1 MMNPSKGKAMARGAK
16 RKGANSARPGGRGA
30 GQGGG
35 PAAKR
40 QQFLTRAARVFD
52 VPEGVAA
59 ALMSQGRR
67 QSLRFNPLAGIS
79 RADFEAE
86 LVPWGEALIPVDW
99 CEGAWHL
106 DLAPGQALPEHVFS
120 SGQAFI
126 QNASSFVPA
135 LALDPQ
141 PGERILDLCA
151 APGGKTSHIAALT
164 GNEAE
169 IWANDA
175 LPARLPKLNE
185 VLGLLHVRTA
195 SVTAHPGQFID
206 RFLEGPF
213 DRILIDAQ
221 CTGEGMIDLRRA
233 ATLRYWS
240 MERVI
245 EYSRLQ
251 RKMLMAATK
260 LLKPGGVLVYSTC
273 TLAPEENEASV
284 SHLLTHA
291 PEMSLEPIEIAAPG
305 LIPARTRWEGD
316 SFDPSLTLACRVSP
330 SRFMEAFFV
339 ARLRKD
345 A

>member
-1 MMNPSKGKAMARGAK
+1 MARGAK
-16 RKGANSARPGGRGA
+16 RKGTSSAKPGNRGGGGA
-30 GQGGG
+30 G
-35 PAAKR
+35 ARR

-52 VPEGVAA
+52 VPEGVAEA
-59 ALMSQGRR
+59 MMSQGRH
-67 QSLRFNPLAGIS
+67 QSLRFNPLAGVS
-79 RADFEAE
+79 RPDFDAQ
-86 LVPWGEALIPVDW
+86 LAPWGEALIPIDW
-99 CEGAWHL
+99 CDGSWH
-106 DLAPGQALPEHVFS
+106 
-120 SGQAFI
+120 
-126 QNASSFVPA
+126 
-135 LALDPQ
+135 
-141 PGERILDLCA
+141 LDLCA

-164 GNEAE
+164 GNRAE

-240 MERVI
+240 MERVV

-251 RKMLMAATK
+251 RKMLMAASR

-284 SHLLTHA
+284 NHLLTHA
-291 PEMSLEPIEIAAPG
+291 PDMSLEPIV
-305 LIPARTRWEGD
+305 
-316 SFDPSLTLACRVSP
+316 DPSLTMACRVSP

>member
-1 MMNPSKGKAMARGAK
+1 MKGEAMARGAK
-16 RKGANSARPGGRGA
+16 RKGAGAGKPG

-35 PAAKR
+35 PGARR

-52 VPEGVAA
+52 VPEGVAE

-67 QSLRFNPLAGIS
+67 QSLRFNPLSGAS
-79 RADFEAE
+79 RSDFAAQ
-86 LVPWGEALIPVDW
+86 LSPWGDALIPIDW
-99 CEGAWHL
+99 CQDAWHL
-106 DLAPGQALPEHVFS
+106 DLEAGKALPDQLFS

-126 QNASSFVPA
+126 QNASSFVPV

-164 GNEAE
+164 GNQAE

-175 LPARLPKLNE
+175 LPARLPKLIE
-185 VLGLLHVRTA
+185 VLNLLHVRTA
-195 SVTAHPGQFID
+195 SVSAHPGQFID

-240 MERVI
+240 MERVV

-251 RKMLMAATK
+251 RKMLMAASR

-284 SHLLTHA
+284 NHLLTHA
-291 PEMSLEPIEIAAPG
+291 PDMSLEPIEIAAPG
-305 LIPARTRWEGD
+305 LIPARTRWEGE
-316 SFDPSLTLACRVSP
+316 SFDPSLTMACRVSP
-330 SRFMEAFFV
+330 SRFLEAFFV

-345 A
+345 I

>member
-1 MMNPSKGKAMARGAK
+1 LKGEAMARGAK
-16 RKGANSARPGGRGA
+16 RKGGGAKPGGRS
-30 GQGGG
+30 GGG
-35 PAAKR
+35 ANARR

-52 VPEGVAA
+52 VPEGVAE

-67 QSLRFNPLAGIS
+67 QSLRFNPLSGTPLS
-79 RADFEAE
+79 EFEAQ
-86 LVPWGEALIPVDW
+86 LAPWGEALIPVDW

-106 DLAPGQALPEHVFS
+106 DLAPGKALPEHFFS

-164 GNEAE
+164 ANEAE

-206 RFLEGPF
+206 RHLEGPF

-221 CTGEGMIDLRRA
+221 CTGEGMIDLRRPV
-233 ATLRYWS
+233 TLRYWS
-240 MERVI
+240 MERVV

-251 RKMLMAATK
+251 RKMLMAAAK

-273 TLAPEENEASV
+273 TLSPEENEASV
-284 SHLLTHA
+284 NHLLSHA
-291 PEMSLEPIEIAAPG
+291 PDMSLEPIEIAAPG
-305 LIPARTRWEGD
+305 LIPARTRWEKE
-316 SFDPSLTLACRVSP
+316 SFDPSMTMACRVSP

>member
-1 MMNPSKGKAMARGAK
+1 LKGEAMARGAK
-16 RKGANSARPGGRGA
+16 RKGAGSARPGGRT
-30 GQGGG
+30 GGG
-35 PAAKR
+35 ANARR

-52 VPEGVAA
+52 VPEGVAE

-67 QSLRFNPLAGIS
+67 QSLRFNPLAGVS
-79 RADFEAE
+79 RKDFEAE
-86 LVPWGEALIPVDW
+86 IAPRGEALIPIDW
-99 CEGAWHL
+99 CDGAWHL
-106 DLAPGQALPEHVFS
+106 DLAPGEALPEHLFS

-164 GNEAE
+164 GNAAE

-206 RFLEGPF
+206 RFLDGPF

-221 CTGEGMIDLRRA
+221 CTGEGMIDLRRPV
-233 ATLRYWS
+233 TMRYWS
-240 MERVI
+240 MERVV

-251 RKMLMAATK
+251 RKMLMAAAK

-273 TLAPEENEASV
+273 TLSPEENEASV
-284 SHLLTHA
+284 NHLLSHA
-291 PEMSLEPIEIAAPG
+291 PDMSLEPIEIAAPG
-305 LIPARTRWEGD
+305 LIPARTRWEKE
-316 SFDPSLTLACRVSP
+316 SFDPSLTMACRVSP

-339 ARLRKD
+339 ARLRKE

>member
-1 MMNPSKGKAMARGAK
+1 MARGAK
-16 RKGANSARPGGRGA
+16 RKGASSARPGGRSSGGA
-30 GQGGG
+30 N
-35 PAAKR
+35 ARR

-52 VPEGVAA
+52 VPEGVAE

-67 QSLRFNPLAGIS
+67 QSLRFNPLAGVS
-79 RADFEAE
+79 RSDFEAE
-86 LVPWGEALIPVDW
+86 IAPWGEALIPVDW

-106 DLAPGQALPEHVFS
+106 DLAPGEALPDHLFS

-135 LALDPQ
+135 LALDPK

-185 VLGLLHVRTA
+185 VLSLLHVRTA

-206 RFLEGPF
+206 RFLDGPF

-221 CTGEGMIDLRRA
+221 CTGEGMFDLRRPV
-233 ATLRYWS
+233 TLRYWS

-273 TLAPEENEASV
+273 TLSPEENEASV
-284 SHLLTHA
+284 NHLLSHA
-291 PEMSLEPIEIAAPG
+291 PDMLLEPIEIAAPG
-305 LIPARTRWEGD
+305 LIPARTRWDKE
-316 SFDPSLTLACRVSP
+316 SFDPSLTMACRVSP
-330 SRFMEAFFV
+330 SRFMEACFV